1 MMRWALSATV
11 EGRSLDASDAEEL
24 RVEKLRQDRAASPSV
39 VEQYARAH
47 LGRTSLS
54 IATSLVP
61 FLALWAAM
69 YFSLSISYLITLA
82 LAVPTAGFLVRTYIL
97 FHDCAHG
104 SLLRTRRANAWFGS
118 ALALIFFT
126 PFARWRHE
134 HVGHHATAGDLDRRG
149 IGDVT
154 TLTVKEY
161 LALPWHKRLGYRLYR
176 HPLVMLVLG
185 PTFLFLVGHRL
196 VSPGAGKRE
205 RDSVLW
211 TNAALLAITLVLSW
225 AIGPKPLLLVH
236 LPILLLSSTAGVWL
250 FYVQHQFETTTWE
263 HNENWDYARAALYG
277 SSFYRLPKILQW
289 FTGNIGFHH
298 IHHLSPKIPNY
309 ELQKCHEENPVFHEA
324 TTLTLLASLKSLTL
338 RLWDEEQK
346 KMVGFGYLKRLP
358 EGSTPA

>member
-1 MMRWALSATV
+1 MNTDTFLPNVNPPIKLSWQKIVARYHNPDLR
-11 EGRSLDASDAEEL
+11 RSLW
-24 RVEKLRQDRAASPSV
+24 QV
-39 VEQYARAH
+39 VNSFAPFFVAWYLMYR
-47 LGRTSLS
+47 SLE
-54 IATSLVP
+54 
-61 FLALWAAM
+61 W
-69 YFSLSISYLITLA
+69 SYWLTLA
-82 LAVPTAGFLVRTYIL
+82 LAIPTTGFLMRIFII
-97 FHDCAHG
+97 FHDCGHG
-104 SLLRTRRANAWFGS
+104 SFFKSQKANDWVGTICGI
-118 ALALIFFT
+118 LTFT
-126 PFARWRHE
+126 PYYQWRRDHAI
-134 HVGHHATAGDLDRRG
+134 HHATSGDLDRRG